1 MLNFEKKYYS
11 KNIKFIAGTDEAGRG
26 PIVGPVVAAAVIFPK
41 DYVNEE
47 INDSKKLNAKKRE
60 ALEKII
66 KQDSLAYSVS
76 FISAKEIDKINIYE
90 ASRKAMINALHTLK
104 HKYDMVITDAMP
116 LPMEACK
123 VIPLVKADAKVLAV
137 AAASILAKVARDK
150 YMDELDKKYPK
161 YMECLMNVETAYN
174 KECDRLDILGDEGR
188 VLVLYPSKPLDHI
201 SRIEP
206 DMEKLGWLYYLGYND
221 TLAQM
226 NRIQNY
232 LA

>member
-47 INDSKKLNAKKRE
+47 INDSKKLTEKKRE

-66 KQDSLAYSVS
+66 KQDALAYSVS

-116 LPMEACK
+116 LPMEACR

-137 AAASILAKVARDK
+137 AAASILAKVARDR
-150 YMDELDKKYPK
+150 YMDDLDKKYPK
-161 YMECLMNVETAYN
+161 YKF
-174 KECDRLDILGDEGR
+174 KEHKGYPTKEHLKLLKELGPIKEEYR
-188 VLVLYPSKPLDHI
+188 YSYKPVKNLHFQ
-201 SRIEP
+201 
-206 DMEKLGWLYYLGYND
+206 
-221 TLAQM
+221 QM
-226 NRIQNY
+226 S
-232 LA
+232 LFES